1 MAEEAQ
7 IENMDTAAMEEN
19 SLDSN
24 GEGVEEEKHS
34 NEDSETET
42 ISNQDIKSSHK
53 DDYIGVRG
61 HSETTQKLDMT
72 IEDEFVLV
80 DFEYK
85 DPLAEVTN
93 DHLDDKRLSK
103 ISLLSYP
110 SSSSSGSGISGL
122 FHHLSVGEDKSG
134 EIEKAGDVECD
145 GE

>member
-1 MAEEAQ
+1 MAEGAQ

-19 SLDSN
+19 SLDTD

-34 NEDSETET
+34 NEHSETET
-42 ISNQDIKSSHK
+42 ISNQDIKSKHK

-61 HSETTQKLDMT
+61 HSETTQNLDMT

-110 SSSSSGSGISGL
+110 SSTSSGSGISGL

-134 EIEKAGDVECD
+134 EIEKAGDGECD